1 VGRAP
6 EWEEVGEGMSGDSA
20 VPEAEEGCGRTRAE
34 GGAGAGPGG
43 RQFVMSSPDA
53 VDDVGAVGGKCKPGV
68 KGETEVDEGGDFSD
82 GMNPGGG
89 EILPDG
95 PGDIGAGTALGRGLK
110 ECHDFGF
117 GEGQVEAIALT
128 PRLSSLH
135 LPQEGGRAIGN
146 EAKIIDI
153 EEDGQG
159 VEVQGVGEADVGEL
173 ALEEVNEIG
182 HVKAPE
188 LGGEAPPLSEAF

>member
-1 VGRAP
+1 
-6 EWEEVGEGMSGDSA
+6 
-20 VPEAEEGCGRTRAE
+20 
-34 GGAGAGPGG
+34 
-43 RQFVMSSPDA
+43 
-53 VDDVGAVGGKCKPGV
+53 
-68 KGETEVDEGGDFSD
+68 
-82 GMNPGGG
+82 
-89 EILPDG
+89 
-95 PGDIGAGTALGRGLK
+95 
-110 ECHDFGF
+110 
-117 GEGQVEAIALT
+117 
-128 PRLSSLH
+128 LH